1 MGLSYYKLKRY
12 IKMKRIYEK
21 PHILTTALEEEDAK
35 YIIDLAYENRLSVSQ
50 QIKDILEKY
59 IERHKGNL

>member
-1 MGLSYYKLKRY
+1 
-12 IKMKRIYEK
+12 MKRIYEK